1 MGAVRKKPGPESGE
15 FSSEVDFNP
24 LVIPDSENM
33 LVIDCAP
40 W

>member
-1 MGAVRKKPGPESGE
+1 MGAVGKKPGTDSGK

-24 LVIPDSENM
+24 LVILDSENM
-33 LVIDCAP
+33 LAIDCAP